1 MSLMSYA
8 IQMEL
13 DGEKYYLRQ
22 AEIYGDNI
30 IGEAFRLIAKAERKH
45 AELLQS
51 MSEGSPETF
60 DAEKIS
66 AETSNIFNK
75 LGDFKRTADKY
86 PTQLEAY
93 REAQI
98 IEDLA
103 ITLYTRML
111 EAATDEKTRKLLEF
125 LIEQEREH
133 YELFQALSEM
143 VRLPEDFVHHAMFAD
158 PEHMNR
164 AEDEQEY

>member
-133 YELFQALSEM
+133 YELFRALSEM

>member
-22 AEIYGDNI
+22 AELSGDNV
-30 IGEAFRLIAKAERKH
+30 IGEAFRLVAKAERKH
-45 AELLQS
+45 AELLQNQS
-51 MSEGSPETF
+51 NGSPETF
-60 DAEKIS
+60 DSEKINT
-66 AETSNIFNK
+66 ETGNLFTK
-75 LGDFKRTADKY
+75 LGDFQRTAEKN
-86 PTQLEAY
+86 PSQLEAY
-93 REAQI
+93 QEAQI

-111 EAATDEKTRKLLEF
+111 EAATDANTRDLLSF

-133 YELFQALSEM
+133 YELFRALSEM

-164 AEDEQEY
+164 AEDEEAY